1 MRYEHFYE
9 GFKPSNSQ
17 MWRGTMSLWRS
28 IWRLVVL
35 MMTHR
40 VFTMLSE
47 PDEAIQARFR
57 TTVGK
62 RTQKGGRKLFFRTS
76 TIRYEVNDHKAIYA
90 LALLLQ
96 ETDVMGCG
104 VVLLLGMVNVAE
116 SSNIS
121 ITAATREV
129 APRRLQSV
137 VPGSLMH
144 DALQLYV
151 AAIKP
156 GQQYMR
162 RCAIVQYHE
171 PLATLDA
178 YYLRNC
184 DYQLMET
191 RL

>member
-1 MRYEHFYE
+1 
-9 GFKPSNSQ
+9 
-17 MWRGTMSLWRS
+17 
-28 IWRLVVL
+28 
-35 MMTHR
+35 MT
-40 VFTMLSE
+40 
-47 PDEAIQARFR
+47 
-57 TTVGK
+57 K
-62 RTQKGGRKLFFRTS
+62 
-76 TIRYEVNDHKAIYA
+76 
-90 LALLLQ
+90 LQ